1 MGDVP
6 EKFRKT
12 LDDLLEAVEA
22 EFGERLVTLAVF
34 GSVAR
39 GTATAESDLDVL
51 IVADGLPDGRMNRLA
66 AIDRVEE
73 TLVGL
78 DAAHA
83 RLRISPVIKTPV
95 EAARGSPLYWDMTE
109 HVLILRD
116 KDGFLARTLGGVRA
130 RLAALGARKVVRG
143 NAWYWVL
150 KKDFSPGEI
159 FEI

>member
-1 MGDVP
+1 MGAVL
-6 EKFRKT
+6 EKHRKT
-12 LDDLLEAVEA
+12 LDDLLAAVEA
-22 EFGERLVTLAVF
+22 EFGQSLVTLAVF

-39 GTATAESDLDVL
+39 GTATPESDLDVL
-51 IVADGLPDGRMNRLA
+51 IVADGLPDGRMNRVA

-73 TLVGL
+73 TLVRL
-78 DAAHA
+78 DTSHA
-83 RLRISPVIKTPV
+83 RLRISPVIKTPA

-109 HVLILRD
+109 HVLILHDR
-116 KDGFLARTLGGVRA
+116 DGFLARTLEGVRA

-150 KKDFSPGEI
+150 KKDFAPGEV

>member
-6 EKFRKT
+6 EKHRKV
-12 LDDLLEAVEA
+12 LDDLLAAVEA
-22 EFGERLVTLAVF
+22 EFGQSLVTLAVF

-39 GTATAESDLDVL
+39 GTATPESDLDVL
-51 IVADGLPDGRMNRLA
+51 IVADGLPDGRMNRVA

-73 TLVGL
+73 TLVRL

-116 KDGFLARTLGGVRA
+116 RDGFLARTLERVRA

-150 KKDFSPGEI
+150 KKDFAPGEV

>member
-6 EKFRKT
+6 EKYRKT
-12 LDDLLEAVEA
+12 LDDLLAAAEA
-22 EFGERLVTLAVF
+22 EFGQRLVTLAVF

-39 GTATAESDLDVL
+39 GTATAESDLDIL

-66 AIDRVEE
+66 AIDRIEE

-83 RLRISPVIKTPV
+83 RLRISPLIKTPV
-95 EAARGSPLYWDMTE
+95 EAARGSPLYWHMTE

-116 KDGFLARTLGGVRA
+116 RDGFLARTLEGVRA

-150 KKDFSPGEI
+150 KPDFSPGEI